1 MRSTAEVARKLA
13 IRATHPPVRLHDDY
27 IDWLLLVNAGM
38 QHPGN
43 LHLFDLGIRLAP
55 EAPMLE
61 IGSFCGLSTNIIQYL
76 KRKHGRSVPLFTS
89 DKWVFEGSENSLPEQ
104 APVGHGE
111 IREYVVE
118 TFERSVRRFSGED
131 LPFAIEATADEFF
144 EAWDSHRV
152 VTDLFGR
159 SVTLGGGLGFC
170 FIDGNHT
177 EEYATRDFENCDR
190 NLVAGGLILFDDS
203 GDDSDWEVRNVIRS
217 IKTNP
222 RYEVVAKNPN
232 YLVRKLH

>member
-1 MRSTAEVARKLA
+1 MR
-13 IRATHPPVRLHDDY
+13 DDY
-27 IDWLLLVNAGM
+27 LDWLLLVNAGM

-43 LHLFDLGIRLAP
+43 LHLFNEGIRLAP
-55 EAPMLE
+55 ELPMLE

-76 KRKHGRSVPLFTS
+76 KRTHGRSMPLFTS
-89 DKWVFEGSENSLPEQ
+89 DKWFFEGAENPLPEH
-104 APVGHGE
+104 APVRHQE

-118 TFERSVRRFSGED
+118 TFERSVRRFCGED

-144 EAWDSHRV
+144 ADWDTGRA

-159 SVTLGGGLGFC
+159 PVTLGGPLGFC
-170 FIDGNHT
+170 YIDGNHT

-190 NLVAGGLILFDDS
+190 HLAPGGLILFDDS

-217 IKTNP
+217 IKNNP